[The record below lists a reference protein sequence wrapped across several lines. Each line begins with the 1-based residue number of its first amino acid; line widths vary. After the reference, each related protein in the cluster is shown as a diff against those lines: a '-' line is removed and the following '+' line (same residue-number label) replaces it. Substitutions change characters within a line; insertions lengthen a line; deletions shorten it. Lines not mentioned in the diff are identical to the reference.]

1 MQNEVLRYMNIFSA
15 LTQWCMIKGISFI
28 ACYII
33 HSKRK
38 LYFNQLIGCTIFV
51 NCKETVIE
59 SNMCQCAICFFFGT
73 FNLWL
78 NGTLQINEKFLCLTK
93 LKDTKR
99 EVLASICNCM
109 LTSRICCRA
118 RAVRSIQTRNT
129 IYL

>member
-1 MQNEVLRYMNIFSA
+1 MRKINNLDSKMQNEVLRYMNIFSA

-28 ACYII
+28 ACCII

-38 LYFNQLIGCTIFV
+38 LYFNQLIRCTIFV

-59 SNMCQCAICFFFGT
+59 SNMCQCAICFFFFGIFT

-78 NGTLQINEKFLCLTK
+78 NNTLQIDEKFTRLTNWK
-93 LKDTKR
+93 TQG

-109 LTSRICCRA
+109 LTTLYMLSRA
-118 RAVRSIQTRNT
+118 
-129 IYL
+129 